1 MKTYIRGVAMAS
13 ALELK
18 QDITKN
24 EKELETAKKQLIVLD
39 DSLRSSSIRRNVLTG
54 EIKKI
59 EAVLKTK
66 RHDHSHATAQKQQ
79 HADTIRTTE
88 AALLK
93 APTKRQLKPQ
103 PLPLQTPANFLQT
116 ARSLQTDI
124 HMHNYLVNEKGYKH
138 SEGQGIYH
146 SPDGKAHKLTKN
158 NGKYQIEEQRQ
169 H

>member
-1 MKTYIRGVAMAS
+1 MAS

-66 RHDHSHATAQKQQ
+66 RHDHSHA
-79 HADTIRTTE
+79 DTINRTE
-88 AALLK
+88 VALLK
-93 APTKRQLKPQ
+93 ATKLAPVRHQLKPP
-103 PLPLQTPANFLQT
+103 PLPLQIPANFLQ
-116 ARSLQTDI
+116 SPKELQTDI
-124 HMHNYLVNEKGYKH
+124 HMHNYLVNKNGYTQG
-138 SEGQGIYH
+138 EGQGIFH
-146 SPDGKAHKLTKN
+146 DKNGRTHRLTKN
-158 NGKYQIEEQRQ
+158 NGKYQIEEQ
-169 H
+169 HHHTA